1 MPDALSAL
9 RDTYFSLNSQ
19 IDALSIACRTQDQ
32 RDALNA
38 QLASAQKAYYTA
50 VNQVFA
56 DDDAQVATLTTQ
68 LNTANT
74 TITNL
79 AEQMGDMTTVLN
91 TITNVVALGARLA
104 ALATG

>member
-19 IDALSIACRTQDQ
+19 IDILSVACTSQAQ

-38 QLASAQKAYYTA
+38 QLAAAQKAYYTA

-56 DDDAQVATLTTQ
+56 NDDAQVATLTTQ

-79 AEQMGDMTTVLN
+79 ATQMGDMTSVLN
-91 TITNVVALGARLA
+91 TITSVVALGAKLA